1 MKTKLNKT
9 KSNSLKM
16 CFKKIFLFLIG
27 IIFLVSC
34 SKDKEPKPGLDYTSN
49 NENQVSIE
57 TVLAIAKKISTKDN
71 NSNLKKGID
80 KTKTVKDITEHKD
93 SKENIAFYVINYDQ
107 GGFIIIAAD
116 NRISPILA
124 YSEVGTFSSKP
135 SLIIPPVAYWMKNI
149 KDQVQIT
156 ITKDLIQNAHTKLEW
171 DALTTNNS
179 TVVNS
184 GSTTSKAPTP
194 PPTECPDIN
203 LIKGPLL
210 TSTWG
215 QGDGY
220 NNLVPFDCSFGSK
233 APTGCVA
240 TAMAQ
245 VMRFFHKPN
254 TYNWANMPDYGQ
266 YASGTYDIQLL
277 MKDAGESVNMQYSCS
292 RSGANS
298 SNIPQALINTF
309 HYSNAVYDNF
319 NLNTVVQNI
328 NYNKPVIL
336 TGGTNSGGNY
346 IDGHAWV
353 CDGYLQSTVYFRD
366 EHGNCT
372 GQGVTYNPILHMN
385 WGWDG
390 DYNYGYYNVSYFNPG
405 NYTFNYLNKMI
416 YNITL

>member
-1 MKTKLNKT
+1 MKWW
-9 KSNSLKM
+9 LKN
-16 CFKKIFLFLIG
+16 IYLLFIG
-27 IIFLVSC
+27 IVFLVSC
-34 SKDKEPKPGLDYTSN
+34 SKDKEPQPGLDYESN
-49 NENQVSIE
+49 LANKVSIE
-57 TVLAIAKKISTKDN
+57 TAMSIAKKIPKKSIS
-71 NSNLKKGID
+71 SNLYKSV
-80 KTKTVKDITEHKD
+80 TKTIKDITEHKT
-93 SKENIAFYVINYDQ
+93 SAANIAFYVINYDQ

-124 YSEVGTFSSKP
+124 YSEKGTFSSEP
-135 SLIIPPVAYWMKNI
+135 SKIIPPVAYWIKNI
-149 KDQVQIT
+149 EGQVQTT
-156 ITKDLIQNAHTKLEW
+156 ITKDLVQNAHIKLEW

-179 TVVNS
+179 TVVNNS
-184 GSTTSKAPTP
+184 STTNKEPTP
-194 PPTECPDIN
+194 PPTECPDTNI
-203 LIKGPLL
+203 IKGPLL

-220 NNLVPFDCSFGSK
+220 NNLVPANCEYSYYTGNK
-233 APTGCVA
+233 AYTGCVA

-266 YASGTYDIQLL
+266 FGSGTYDIQLL

-292 RSGANS
+292 GSGAYS
-298 SNIPQALINTF
+298 TDIAPALINTF
-309 HYSNAVYDNF
+309 HFSNAVYANF

-346 IDGHAWV
+346 INGHAWV

-366 EHGNCT
+366 DYGNCT

-405 NYTFNYLNKMI
+405 NYTFNYLNMMI

>member
-1 MKTKLNKT
+1 MKT

-16 CFKKIFLFLIG
+16 CFKKIFLLLIG

-34 SKDKEPKPGLDYTSN
+34 SKDKEPKPGLDYTLN
-49 NENQVSIE
+49 NENKVSIE

-71 NSNLKKGID
+71 NSNLKKAID

-135 SLIIPPVAYWMKNI
+135 SLLIPPVAYWMNNI

-156 ITKDLIQNAHTKLEW
+156 IAKDLIQNAHTKLEW
-171 DALTTNNS
+171 DALITNNT

-184 GSTTSKAPTP
+184 NSSTSKNPTP
-194 PPTECPDIN
+194 PPTECPDTNI
-203 LIKGPLL
+203 IKGPLL
-210 TSTWG
+210 TSIWG

-220 NNLVPFDCSFGSK
+220 NDLVPLNCTYSYYTGYR
-233 APTGCVA
+233 AYTGCVA

-245 VMRFFHKPN
+245 IMRYHQKPSS
-254 TYNWANMPDYGQ
+254 YNWANMPDNGQ
-266 YASGTYDIQLL
+266 YTNGNIDIQLL
-277 MKDAGESVNMQYSCS
+277 MRDAGLSVFMQYSCS
-292 RSGANS
+292 GSGAYS
-298 SNIPQALINTF
+298 TNIPPALINIF
-309 HYSNAVYDNF
+309 HYSNAVYDDF

-328 NYNKPVIL
+328 NNQKPVIL

-346 IDGHAWV
+346 INGHAWV
-353 CDGYLQSTVYFRD
+353 CDGYLQSTVSFRD
-366 EHGNCT
+366 DYGNCT

-405 NYTFNYLNKMI
+405 NNTFNYLNKMI
-416 YNITL
+416 YNITP